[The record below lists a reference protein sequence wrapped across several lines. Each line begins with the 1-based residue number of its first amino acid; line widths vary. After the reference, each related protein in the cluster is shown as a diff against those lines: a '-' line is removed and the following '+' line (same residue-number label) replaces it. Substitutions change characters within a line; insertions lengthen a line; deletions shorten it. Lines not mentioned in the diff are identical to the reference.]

1 MDEFARLA
9 CGGDE
14 VVPAARDVRFGV
26 QAQDVGGDGVA
37 VMMIVKQPAV
47 YGGLAES
54 GLDRF
59 SIHGRMIRRQNALLL
74 RYSYGD
80 LAACVALLQIPDR
93 TRCIAERVAAIED
106 RRDFSGSHEE
116 S

>member
-1 MDEFARLA
+1 MQFLPTGIKRLAAGERVEAGLLDAMDEFARLA

-59 SIHGRMIRRQNALLL
+59 
-74 RYSYGD
+74 
-80 LAACVALLQIPDR
+80 
-93 TRCIAERVAAIED
+93 
-106 RRDFSGSHEE
+106 
-116 S
+116 